1 MTTRQRQP
9 SAADQLLFLSQVQRL
24 LDSGRFSA
32 TYKFALFLALAEI
45 AVEQGD
51 DSGDR
56 MRIPLEAIADRFLML
71 YWKQAAPYPAIG
83 IDAVL
88 RQNSGKNAEII
99 TKIAKAHK
107 SLGLSLG
114 EARNRPGWQDLL
126 RHAKRIVV
134 KMPLLKLQ
142 TIGKDG
148 RATRAECFLFPNT
161 ITSDEIELLAGVAFC
176 LRRFFPLL
184 QGMVR
189 SKWLSWV
196 QGQNKDVL
204 GSVQDLES
212 FMFGA
217 NRTETRGIRTALF
230 EIQGGRCFYQPRVR
244 LNLKT
249 AHVDHF
255 IPWAKYPCDA
265 VANLVLASPKA
276 NAGKKDH
283 LAATEY
289 VERWRDRNKG
299 HSDHLVGIAGAAG
312 LEAGTIAV
320 ERVAAW
326 AYGIHEG
333 IGGLVWHASD
343 GLVQLDPVWRKIL
356 SA

>member
-1 MTTRQRQP
+1 MTKSQSQP

-32 TYKFALFLALAEI
+32 TYKFALFLTLAEI

-56 MRIPLEAIADRFLML
+56 MRIPLEAIAARFLML
-71 YWKQAAPYPAIG
+71 YWRQAAPYPATG
-83 IDAVL
+83 VDAVL
-88 RQNSGKNAEII
+88 LQNSGKNAEII
-99 TKIAKAHK
+99 TRIAKAHR
-107 SLGLSLG
+107 SLGPSLG
-114 EARNRPGWQDLL
+114 VARSRPEWLGLVRD
-126 RHAKRIVV
+126 AKRIVV

-142 TIGKDG
+142 TIGEDG
-148 RATRAECFLFPNT
+148 KATRAECFLYRNT
-161 ITSDEIELLAGVAFC
+161 ITGDAIELLPGVAFC

-196 QGQNKDVL
+196 QGQNRNVL

-217 NRTETRGIRTALF
+217 DRSETRGVRTALF
-230 EIQGGRCFYQPRVR
+230 EMQGGRCFYQPRVR
-244 LNLKT
+244 LDLKT

-265 VANLVLASPKA
+265 AANLVLASPKA
-276 NAGKKDH
+276 NAGKKDR

-289 VERWRDRNKG
+289 LGRWRDRNEI
-299 HSDHLVGIAGAAG
+299 HRDHLVDIAGDAG
-312 LEAGTIAV
+312 LEFGTIAV
-320 ERVAAW
+320 ERVATW

-343 GLVQLDPVWRKIL
+343 GLVQLDPGWRKIL